1 MTRRLRW
8 AARECYF
15 CAVLLVMVLA
25 FVDAGRLGMR
35 RFWTAAQA
43 LYHPTRLGLVEP
55 PEKAPGDRDEWVLVY
70 GGSCE
75 SLSDRVL
82 SDGNTY

>member
-1 MTRRLRW
+1 
-8 AARECYF
+8 
-15 CAVLLVMVLA
+15 
-25 FVDAGRLGMR
+25 MR

-55 PEKAPGDRDEWVLVY
+55 PEKAPGDRDKWVLVY

-75 SLSDRVL
+75 SLSSPVEYQ
-82 SDGNTY
+82 NHTC